1 MTMSFKIFQ
10 NIVLLFLVGC
20 GNVDNSNLD
29 ITSNKKNT
37 MKVDETLVLSINDL
51 FMFKS

>member
-29 ITSNKKNT
+29 ITSSKKNK
-37 MKVDETLVLSINDL
+37 MKLDETFIL
-51 FMFKS
+51 